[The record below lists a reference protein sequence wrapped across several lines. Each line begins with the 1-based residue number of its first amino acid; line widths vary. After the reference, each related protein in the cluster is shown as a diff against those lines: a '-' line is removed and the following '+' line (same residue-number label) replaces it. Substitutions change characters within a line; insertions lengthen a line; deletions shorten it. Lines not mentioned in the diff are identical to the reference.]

1 MDALCLL
8 LHFLHLHLL
17 VAHTMLNSFIHKLKL
32 AFGDPEIRF
41 RIFFLIG
48 ALAIFRLLASI
59 PIPGVDRGALASFFA
74 NNQFFGL
81 LNIFSGGGLSNLSIA
96 MLGVGPYITASI
108 IMQLGTIIFP
118 KVKQAYFEE
127 GEAGRAKFI
136 EWSRLFTIPIA
147 ILQGVG
153 FLFLLQSQDVIA
165 HLSSVALIANIAIIA
180 AGSMLLMWLGEL
192 VTEFGIGNGVS
203 LIILAGILASV
214 PASISQAIF
223 AASAANIPA
232 YLAFIF
238 LALAMVYTVVVVSDA
253 ERSIP
258 IAYARAV
265 RGAMMS
271 QGAATY
277 LPIRLL
283 QAGVIPII
291 FALSLL
297 LLPQMALSML
307 GALHISFAS
316 SAALWYTAF
325 LSNPWKYGTVY
336 FLLVVLFTY
345 FYTAVIFE
353 PHRVAENLQKS
364 GAFVPG
370 VRPGRETEE
379 FIGKVV
385 NRVTLPG
392 AVFLGLIAVAPSIIQ
407 GITGVTTLVLGGT
420 ALLIAVQVALDLA
433 QKIDAQVSLREY

>member
-1 MDALCLL
+1 
-8 LHFLHLHLL
+8 
-17 VAHTMLNSFIHKLKL
+17 MLNTFIHKLKL
-32 AFGDPEIRF
+32 AFGDTEIRR
-41 RIFFLIG
+41 RILFIAG
-48 ALAIFRLLASI
+48 ALVVFRLLATI
-59 PIPGVDRGALASFFA
+59 PIPGVDRVALASFFA

-81 LNIFSGGGLSNLSIA
+81 LNIFSGGGLSALSIV

-108 IMQLGTIIFP
+108 IMQLATIIFP
-118 KVKQAYFEE
+118 QVKQAYHEE

-136 EWSRLFTIPIA
+136 EWSRLLTVPIA
-147 ILQGVG
+147 ILQAIG
-153 FLFLLQSQDVIA
+153 FIMLLESQSIIA
-165 HLSSVALIANIAIIA
+165 RAGSVELVANIAIIA
-180 AGSMLLMWLGEL
+180 AGSLLLMWIGEL

-214 PASISQAIF
+214 PTGLGQTLF

-232 YLAFIF
+232 YLGFIL
-238 LALAMVYTVVVVSDA
+238 LALLMMYAVVVVSDA

-265 RGAMMS
+265 RGTALS

-297 LLPQMALSML
+297 LLPQMVLSML
-307 GALHISFAS
+307 SAVQVSFAGG
-316 SAALWYTAF
+316 AALWYAAF
-325 LSNPWKYGTVY
+325 LANPWKYGAVY
-336 FLLVVLFTY
+336 FFFVVLFTY
-345 FYTAVIFE
+345 FYTAVTFE
-353 PHRVAENLQKS
+353 PHRVAENLQKT

-379 FIGKVV
+379 YIGRVV
-385 NRVTLPG
+385 NRITFPG
-392 AVFLGLIAVAPSIIQ
+392 AVFLGLIAVSPAIVQ
-407 GITGVTTLVLGGT
+407 GLTGVTTLVLGGT

-433 QKIDAQVSLREY
+433 RKIDAQVSLREY

>member
-1 MDALCLL
+1 M
-8 LHFLHLHLL
+8 
-17 VAHTMLNSFIHKLKL
+17 VNTFIHKLKL
-32 AFGDPEIRF
+32 AFNDSEIRF
-41 RIFFLIG
+41 RILFLAG
-48 ALAIFRLLASI
+48 ALALFRLLAAI
-59 PIPGVDRGALASFFA
+59 PIPGVDKNALASFFA

-81 LNIFSGGGLSNLSIA
+81 LNVFSGGGLARLSVV

-118 KVKQAYFEE
+118 QVKQAYFEE

-136 EWSRLFTIPIA
+136 SWSRLLTIPIA
-147 ILQGVG
+147 VLQGIG
-153 FLFLLQSQDVIA
+153 FLFLLQSQGVIA
-165 HLSSVALIANIAIIA
+165 PLTATALIANVALIT
-180 AGSMLLMWLGEL
+180 AGSVLLMWLGEL

-203 LIILAGILASV
+203 LIILAGILARVPSSV
-214 PASISQAIF
+214 SQTIF
-223 AASAANIPA
+223 ASSAANIPS
-232 YLAFIF
+232 YLAFAA
-238 LALAMVYTVVVVSDA
+238 LGLAMIYAVVIVSDA

-265 RGAMMS
+265 RGAALA
-271 QGAATY
+271 QNAATY

-297 LLPQMALSML
+297 LVPQMGLSML
-307 GALHISFAS
+307 SAMHISFAS
-316 SAALWYTAF
+316 SATLWYTAF
-325 LSNPWKYGTVY
+325 LANPWKYGSVY
-336 FLLVVLFTY
+336 FLLVILFTY
-345 FYTAVIFE
+345 FYTAVTFE
-353 PHRVAENLQKS
+353 PHRVAENLQKT

-379 FIGKVV
+379 YIGKVV

-392 AVFLGLIAVAPSIIQ
+392 ATFLGLIAVAPSIIQ
-407 GITGVTTLVLGGT
+407 GLTGITTLVLGGT
-420 ALLIAVQVALDLA
+420 ALLIAVQVTLDLA

>member
-1 MDALCLL
+1 
-8 LHFLHLHLL
+8 
-17 VAHTMLNSFIHKLKL
+17 MLNSFIRKLKL
-32 AFGDPEIRF
+32 AFSDPEIRF
-41 RIFFLIG
+41 RILFLTA
-48 ALAIFRLLASI
+48 ALALFRLLASV
-59 PIPGVDRGALASFFA
+59 PIPGVDKNALASFFA
-74 NNQFFGL
+74 SNQFFGL
-81 LNIFSGGGLSNLSIA
+81 LNIFSGGGLSNLSIV

-118 KVKQAYFEE
+118 QVKQAYFEE
-127 GEAGRAKFI
+127 GESGRAKFI
-136 EWSRLFTIPIA
+136 GWSRLLTIPIA

-153 FLFLLQSQDVIA
+153 FLFLLESQGIVA
-165 HLSSVALIANIAIIA
+165 HLSTVGLIANIALIV

-214 PASISQAIF
+214 PSSISQTLF
-223 AASAANIPA
+223 AATAANIPA
-232 YLAFIF
+232 YLAFTA
-238 LALAMVYTVVVVSDA
+238 LGLAMIYAVVVVSDA

-265 RGAMMS
+265 RGAAMS

-307 GALHISFAS
+307 GALNISFAS

-325 LSNPWKYGTVY
+325 LSNPWQYGAVY
-336 FLLVVLFTY
+336 FILVVLFTY
-345 FYTAVIFE
+345 FYTAVTFE

-379 FIGKVV
+379 YIGSVV

-392 AVFLGLIAVAPSIIQ
+392 ATFLGLIAVAPSIIQ
-407 GITGVTTLVLGGT
+407 GLTGITTLVLGGT

-433 QKIDAQVSLREY
+433 HKIDAQVSLREY

>member
-1 MDALCLL
+1 MIN
-8 LHFLHLHLL
+8 
-17 VAHTMLNSFIHKLKL
+17 TFIHKLKL
-32 AFGDPEIRF
+32 AFGDSEIRF

-48 ALAIFRLLASI
+48 ALALFRLLASI
-59 PIPGVDRGALASFFA
+59 PISGVDKAALASFFA

-81 LNIFSGGGLSNLSIA
+81 LNIFSGGGLSQLSIV

-118 KVKQAYFEE
+118 RIKQSYFEE

-136 EWSRLFTIPIA
+136 SWSRLLTIPMAVLHGI
-147 ILQGVG
+147 G
-153 FLFLLQSQDVIA
+153 FLFLLQSQGVIP
-165 HLSSVALIANIAIIA
+165 HLNTITLVANVTLIT
-180 AGSMLLMWLGEL
+180 AGSLLLMWFGEL

-203 LIILAGILASV
+203 LIILAGILAGL
-214 PASISQAIF
+214 PAGISQAIF
-223 AASAANIPA
+223 AANAADVPSYIG
-232 YLAFIF
+232 FIA
-238 LALAMVYTVVVVSDA
+238 LALAMMYAVVIVSDA

-265 RGAMMS
+265 RGAALA
-271 QGAATY
+271 QNAATY

-297 LLPQMALSML
+297 LVPQMALSML
-307 GALHISFAS
+307 GAANVSFAS

-325 LSNPWKYGTVY
+325 LSNPWQYGAAY
-336 FLLVVLFTY
+336 FVLVVLFTY
-345 FYTAVIFE
+345 FYTAVTFE

-370 VRPGRETEE
+370 VRPGRETED
-379 FIGKVV
+379 FVGKVV
-385 NRVTLPG
+385 NRITFPG
-392 AVFLGLIAVAPSIIQ
+392 AVFLGLIAISPSIIQ
-407 GITGVTTLVLGGT
+407 GLTGVTTLVIGGT

-433 QKIDAQVSLREY
+433 RKIDAQVSLREY

>member
-1 MDALCLL
+1 
-8 LHFLHLHLL
+8 
-17 VAHTMLNSFIHKLKL
+17 MLNSFIRKLKL
-32 AFGDPEIRF
+32 SFGDPEIRI

-48 ALAIFRLLASI
+48 ALALFRLLASI
-59 PIPGVDRGALASFFA
+59 PIPGVDRTALASFFA

-81 LNIFSGGGLSNLSIA
+81 LNIFSGGGLSQLSIV

-108 IMQLGTIIFP
+108 IMQLGTIVFP
-118 KVKQAYFEE
+118 QVKQAYFEE

-136 EWSRLFTIPIA
+136 NWSRLLTIPMA
-147 ILQGVG
+147 VLQAVG
-153 FLFLLQSQDVIA
+153 FLFLLEGQGVIA
-165 HLSSVALIANIAIIA
+165 HLGSTALIANIALIT
-180 AGSMLLMWLGEL
+180 AGSLLLMWLGEL

-203 LIILAGILASV
+203 LIILAGILADV
-214 PASISQAIF
+214 PSSISQTIF
-223 AASAANIPA
+223 AATAANIPA
-232 YLAFIF
+232 YLAFTF
-238 LALAMVYTVVVVSDA
+238 LGLAMVYAVVVVSDA

-265 RGAMMS
+265 RGAALS

-325 LSNPWKYGTVY
+325 LSNPWQYGTIY
-336 FLLVVLFTY
+336 FFFVVLFTY
-345 FYTAVIFE
+345 FYTAVTFE
-353 PHRVAENLQKS
+353 PKRVAENLQKT

-379 FIGKVV
+379 YIGRVV
-385 NRVTLPG
+385 TRVTLPG
-392 AVFLGLIAVAPSIIQ
+392 ACFLGLLAVAPSIIQ
-407 GITGVTTLVLGGT
+407 GLTGVTTLVLGGT

-433 QKIDAQVSLREY
+433 HKIDAQVSLREY

>member
-1 MDALCLL
+1 MIN
-8 LHFLHLHLL
+8 
-17 VAHTMLNSFIHKLKL
+17 TFIRKLKL

-48 ALAIFRLLASI
+48 ALALFRLLASI
-59 PIPGVDRGALASFFA
+59 PIPGVDKNALAAFFS

-81 LNIFSGGGLSNLSIA
+81 LNIFSGGGLSSLSIV

-118 KVKQAYFEE
+118 QVKQAYFEE

-136 EWSRLFTIPIA
+136 NWSRLLTIPMA
-147 ILQGVG
+147 VLQGIG
-153 FLFLLQSQDVIA
+153 FIFLLQSQGVIA
-165 HLSSVALIANIAIIA
+165 HLGSTALVANIAIIT

-203 LIILAGILASV
+203 LIILAGILASL
-214 PASISQAIF
+214 PAKISQTFF
-223 AASAANIPA
+223 AATAANIPA
-232 YLAFIF
+232 YLGFTV
-238 LALAMVYTVVVVSDA
+238 LGLAMIYAVVVVSDA

-265 RGAMMS
+265 RGAAMA
-271 QGAATY
+271 QNAATY

-297 LLPQMALSML
+297 LLPQMLLSML
-307 GALHISFAS
+307 GALKISFAS

-325 LSNPWKYGTVY
+325 LSNPWKYGSIY
-336 FLLVVLFTY
+336 FLFVVLFTY
-345 FYTAVIFE
+345 FYTSVTFE
-353 PHRVAENLQKS
+353 PKRVAENLQKS

-370 VRPGRETEE
+370 VRPGRETED
-379 FIGKVV
+379 FIDKVV

-392 AVFLGLIAVAPSIIQ
+392 ACFLGLIAVAPSIIQ
-407 GITGVTTLVLGGT
+407 GLTGVTTLVLGGT

-433 QKIDAQVSLREY
+433 RKIDAQVSLREY

>member
-1 MDALCLL
+1 
-8 LHFLHLHLL
+8 
-17 VAHTMLNSFIHKLKL
+17 MLNTFIRKLKL

-41 RIFFLIG
+41 RIFFLVG
-48 ALAIFRLLASI
+48 ALALFRLLAAV
-59 PIPGVDRGALASFFA
+59 PIPGVDRNALASFFA

-81 LNIFSGGGLSNLSIA
+81 LNIFSGGGLEQLSIV

-118 KVKQAYFEE
+118 QIKQAYHEE

-136 EWSRLFTIPIA
+136 GWSRVLTIPMA
-147 ILQGVG
+147 VLQGVG
-153 FLFLLQSQDVIA
+153 FLFLLQSQGVIPQLDA
-165 HLSSVALIANIAIIA
+165 VTLIANIALIT
-180 AGSMLLMWLGEL
+180 AGSLLLMWLGEL

-203 LIILAGILASV
+203 LIILAGILAGLPS
-214 PASISQAIF
+214 SISQTLF
-223 AASAANIPA
+223 AATAASIPS
-232 YLAFIF
+232 YLGFIV
-238 LALAMVYTVVVVSDA
+238 LGLAMIYAVVVVSDA

-265 RGAMMS
+265 RGAALS

-297 LLPQMALSML
+297 LVPQMVLSML
-307 GALHISFAS
+307 GALKISFAG
-316 SAALWYTAF
+316 SAALWYTGF
-325 LSNPWKYGTVY
+325 LSNTWNYGSVY

-345 FYTAVIFE
+345 FYTSVTFE
-353 PHRVAENLQKS
+353 PKRVAENLQKT

-370 VRPGRETEE
+370 VRPGRETED
-379 FIGKVV
+379 FIDKVV

-392 AVFLGLIAVAPSIIQ
+392 ACFLGLIAVAPSIIQ
-407 GITGVTTLVLGGT
+407 GLTGVTTLILGGT

-433 QKIDAQVSLREY
+433 RKIDAQVSLREY

>member
-1 MDALCLL
+1 
-8 LHFLHLHLL
+8 
-17 VAHTMLNSFIHKLKL
+17 MLNSFIRKIKL

-41 RIFFLIG
+41 RILFLLG
-48 ALAIFRLLASI
+48 ALAVFRLLASV
-59 PIPGVDRGALASFFA
+59 PIPGVDYAALASFFS

-81 LNIFSGGGLSNLSIA
+81 LNIFSGGGLSSLSIV

-118 KVKQAYFEE
+118 QVKQAYFEE

-136 EWSRLFTIPIA
+136 EWSRILSIPIA
-147 ILQGVG
+147 VLQSVG
-153 FLFLLQSQDVIA
+153 FLFLLQSQNVIVNLGTSA
-165 HLSSVALIANIAIIA
+165 FIVNVILVT
-180 AGSMLLMWLGEL
+180 AGSMLLMWIGEL

-214 PASISQAIF
+214 PSSISQTIF
-223 AASAANIPA
+223 SATAADIPT
-232 YLAFIF
+232 YLAFF
-238 LALAMVYTVVVVSDA
+238 ALALALIYAVVVVSDA

-265 RGAMMS
+265 RGAAMS

-307 GALHISFAS
+307 GATHISFAS
-316 SAALWYTAF
+316 DAALWYSTF
-325 LSNPWKYGTVY
+325 LSNPWKYGSAY
-336 FLLVVLFTY
+336 FILVVLFTY
-345 FYTAVIFE
+345 FYTAVTFE
-353 PHRVAENLQKS
+353 PHRVAENLQKT

-379 FIGKVV
+379 YIGNIV

-392 AVFLGLIAVAPSIIQ
+392 ACFLGLLAVAPSIMQ
-407 GITGVTTLVLGGT
+407 GLTGVTTIVLGGT

>member
-1 MDALCLL
+1 
-8 LHFLHLHLL
+8 
-17 VAHTMLNSFIHKLKL
+17 MLNSFFRKLKL
-32 AFGDPEIRF
+32 AFGDSQIRA
-41 RIFFLIG
+41 RILFLVG
-48 ALAIFRLLASI
+48 ALALFRVLASI
-59 PIPGVDRGALASFFA
+59 PIPGVDKNALAAFFA

-81 LNIFSGGGLSNLSIA
+81 LNIFSGGGLSSLSIV

-118 KVKQAYFEE
+118 QVKQAYFEE
-127 GEAGRAKFI
+127 GEAGRAKFVG
-136 EWSRLFTIPIA
+136 WSRLLTIPMA
-147 ILQGVG
+147 ILQGIA
-153 FLFLLQSQDVIA
+153 FLFLLESQGVIA
-165 HLSSVALIANIAIIA
+165 HLGTLALIANIALVA

-203 LIILAGILASV
+203 LIILAGILAGL
-214 PASISQAIF
+214 PTSISQTIF

-232 YLAFIF
+232 YLAFIAF
-238 LALAMVYTVVVVSDA
+238 GLAMIYAVVVVSDA

-265 RGAMMS
+265 RGAALS

-297 LLPQMALSML
+297 LLPQMVLSAL
-307 GALHISFAS
+307 GALDLSFAS
-316 SAALWYTAF
+316 SGALWYTAF
-325 LSNPWKYGTVY
+325 LSNPWKYGAAY
-336 FLLVVLFTY
+336 FFLVVAFTY
-345 FYTAVIFE
+345 FYTSVTFE
-353 PHRVAENLQKS
+353 PHRVAENLQKT

-379 FIGKVV
+379 YIGNVV

-392 AVFLGLIAVAPSIIQ
+392 ATFLGLIAVSPSIIQ
-407 GITGVTTLVLGGT
+407 GLTGVTTLVLGGT

-433 QKIDAQVSLREY
+433 HKIDAQVSLREY

>member
-1 MDALCLL
+1 MI
-8 LHFLHLHLL
+8 
-17 VAHTMLNSFIHKLKL
+17 NSFIRKLKL
-32 AFGDPEIRF
+32 AFGDSEIRF
-41 RIFFLIG
+41 RIFFVIG
-48 ALAIFRLLASI
+48 ALALFRLLASV
-59 PIPGVDRGALASFFA
+59 PIPGVDKNALAAFFA

-81 LNIFSGGGLSNLSIA
+81 LNIFSGGGLSQLSIV

-118 KVKQAYFEE
+118 QVKQAYFEE

-136 EWSRLFTIPIA
+136 GWSRLLTIPIA
-147 ILQGVG
+147 ILQAVG
-153 FLFLLQSQDVIA
+153 FLFLLQSQGVIA
-165 HLSSVALIANIAIIA
+165 HLGTVPLIANITLVA

-203 LIILAGILASV
+203 LIILAGILARI
-214 PASISQAIF
+214 PAGISQTIF
-223 AASAANIPA
+223 AATAANIPA
-232 YLAFIF
+232 YLAFTL
-238 LALAMVYTVVVVSDA
+238 LALAMIYAVVVVSDA

-258 IAYARAV
+258 IAYARAL
-265 RGAMMS
+265 RGAATA

-307 GALHISFAS
+307 GALHFSFAS
-316 SAALWYTAF
+316 TAALWYTAF
-325 LSNPWKYGTVY
+325 LANPWKYGAIY

-345 FYTAVIFE
+345 FYTAVTFE
-353 PHRVAENLQKS
+353 PHRVAENLQKT

-379 FIGKVV
+379 YIGKVV
-385 NRVTLPG
+385 NRITLPG
-392 AVFLGLIAVAPSIIQ
+392 AFFLGLIAVAPSIIQ
-407 GITGVTTLVLGGT
+407 GLTGVTTLVLGGT
-420 ALLIAVQVALDLA
+420 ALLIAVQVTLDLA
-433 QKIDAQVSLREY
+433 NKIDAQVSLREY